1 MNGPGITASS
11 QDFYWGGGC
20 SSHDSLL
27 RGNKCGASESV
38 WTPGLWVS
46 VEVHDCLLRGVKK
59 KKRKSWRHR
68 LATHGRW
75 SDVVIT
81 GLPVRHVARAVQ
93 PNVKSSASIFS
104 LECWEKAGE
113 FSLIC
118 KLFLE
123 NQSADGFQSFH
134 MLMRAMVN
142 KRTARE
148 RDRGHSHLSR
158 NWTLRVKCVWEQ

>member
-1 MNGPGITASS
+1 MG
-11 QDFYWGGGC
+11 
-20 SSHDSLL
+20 LL
-27 RGNKCGASESV
+27 RAFEP
-38 WTPGLWVS
+38 PGLRVS
-46 VEVHDCLLRGVKK
+46 VEVHDRLLRGVKKKK

-104 LECWEKAGE
+104 LKCWEKAGE
-113 FSLIC
+113 LSLIC
-118 KLFLE
+118 KLFLQ

-134 MLMRAMVN
+134 MLMRAAVH
-142 KRTARE
+142 KCTARE
-148 RDRGHSHLSR
+148 RDRGRSHLSI
-158 NWTLRVKCVWEQ
+158 NWTLRVKRVWEQYDSSKTRNTQSAGGFLSIF

>member
-1 MNGPGITASS
+1 MNPRPVS
-11 QDFYWGGGC
+11 QCRGARLLVAGC
-20 SSHDSLL
+20 Q
-27 RGNKCGASESV
+27 E
-38 WTPGLWVS
+38 
-46 VEVHDCLLRGVKK
+46 

-104 LECWEKAGE
+104 LKCWEKAGE

-134 MLMRAMVN
+134 MLMRAMVH
-142 KRTARE
+142 KCT
-148 RDRGHSHLSR
+148 DRGRSHLSI
-158 NWTLRVKCVWEQ
+158 NWTLRVKCVWEQYDSSETQNTQSVGGFLSIL